1 MNDDKILPADEVW
14 NRPICLSGGITM
26 AKVLS
31 INTSEKTG
39 VIKIPVEQAE
49 FIPGGIKGDAHCG
62 LDEIK
67 QVSLLADESVD
78 KMRAMGLNLD
88 VGVFA
93 ENITT
98 QGIELKTLPIGTK
111 LRIGAT
117 LQEVSRIGKECHHGC
132 AIKQQTGTCVMPTE
146 GIFTRVLEGGIVKA
160 GDPIKI
166 L

>member
-1 MNDDKILPADEVW
+1 
-14 NRPICLSGGITM
+14 M

-31 INTSEKTG
+31 INISDKTG
-39 VIKIPVEQAE
+39 VVKVPVDQAE
-49 FIPGGIKGDAHCG
+49 FVEGGIKGDAHFG
-62 LDEIK
+62 LHDIR

-78 KMRAMGLNLD
+78 KMREMGLTLGA
-88 VGVFA
+88 GVFA

-111 LRIGAT
+111 LKIGET
-117 LQEVSRIGKECHHGC
+117 IHEVSKIGKECHHGC

-146 GIFTRVLEGGIVKA
+146 GIFTIVLQGGIVKV
-160 GDPIKI
+160 GDSIEM

>member
-1 MNDDKILPADEVW
+1 
-14 NRPICLSGGITM
+14 M

-31 INTSEKTG
+31 INISDKTG
-39 VIKIPVEQAE
+39 VIKLPVEKADFTE
-49 FIPGGIKGDAHCG
+49 GGIKGDAHFG
-62 LDEIK
+62 LDEVR

-78 KMRAMGLNLD
+78 KMRAMGLNLAA
-88 VGVFA
+88 GAFA

-111 LRIGAT
+111 LKIGET
-117 LQEVSRIGKECHHGC
+117 IQEVSKIGKECHHGC

-146 GIFTRVLEGGIVKA
+146 GIFTRVLQGGTVKA
-160 GDPIKI
+160 GDEIEF